1 MAALTT
7 EQKCF
12 IIQANAC
19 YDTPTMV
26 VNAFKERFGITITR
40 QQVESYDPTK
50 GASQQKLAKKWK
62 ELFYECRERFN
73 NEINDIPIANRAY
86 RLRVLD
92 RMAANAEL
100 KRNYPLTKEIMEQAA
115 KEVGDIYTNKQK
127 VDHTSSDRSMSPSF
141 DNEQYKKAQ
150 TKLSDLD

>member
-19 YDTPTMV
+19 YDTPTIV
-26 VNAFKERFGITITR
+26 VKSFKERFGITITR

-50 GASQQKLAKKWK
+50 SIAKNKLAKKWQ
-62 ELFYECRERFN
+62 ELFHECRKRFN
-73 NEINDIPIANRAY
+73 DEINDIPIANRAY

-92 RMAANAEL
+92 RMASHSEL
-100 KRNYPLTKEIMEQAA
+100 RGNYPLTKDIMEQAA

-150 TKLSDLD
+150 SKLGDLD